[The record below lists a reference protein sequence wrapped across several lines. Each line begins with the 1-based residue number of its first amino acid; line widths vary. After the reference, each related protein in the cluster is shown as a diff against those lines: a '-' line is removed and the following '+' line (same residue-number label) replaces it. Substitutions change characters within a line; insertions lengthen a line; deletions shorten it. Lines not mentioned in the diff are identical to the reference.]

1 MHAES
6 DDEEGDAQQPSH
18 LQVAAEADSDD
29 EKGVEKKGNEQ
40 EEKEGEGDE
49 EEGNEE
55 DELPLAAAAGDGVPE
70 RMFPVGQRKR
80 AATHLD
86 SLV

>member
-6 DDEEGDAQQPSH
+6 GDGEGDAQQPSH

-29 EKGVEKKGNEQ
+29 EEGVEQKGNE
-40 EEKEGEGDE
+40 EEGNKGEGDE

-55 DELPLAAAAGDGVPE
+55 DGLPLAAAAGDGVPE

-80 AATHLD
+80 AATHLH

>member
-1 MHAES
+1 MSAACVHAES
-6 DDEEGDAQQPSH
+6 DDVEGDAQQPSH
-18 LQVAAEADSDD
+18 LQVAAEADRDA
-29 EKGVEKKGNEQ
+29 EEGVEKKRDEV
-40 EEKEGEGDE
+40 EENEGEGDE
-49 EEGNEE
+49 EG
-55 DELPLAAAAGDGVPE
+55 LPLAAAAGDGVPE